1 MSLTAFVALQNL
13 AGGFDMLEKNVHFLP
28 ILSVEISFAQF
39 AITTCEK
46 EMKCIKK

>member
-39 AITTCEK
+39 AITTCE
-46 EMKCIKK
+46 